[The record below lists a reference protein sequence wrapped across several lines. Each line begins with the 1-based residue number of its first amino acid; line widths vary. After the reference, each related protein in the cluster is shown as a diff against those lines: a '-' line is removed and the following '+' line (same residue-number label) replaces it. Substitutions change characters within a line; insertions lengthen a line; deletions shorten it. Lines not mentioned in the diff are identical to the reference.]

1 MTGPQ
6 RILMV
11 NLPFAGHTFPTLE
24 LARSFTEAG
33 HQVGY
38 VHSPDW
44 QKPIESEFHPF
55 ASSPHLPS
63 MITYSK
69 SSEERGAGI

>member
-38 VHSPDW
+38 
-44 QKPIESEFHPF
+44 E
-55 ASSPHLPS
+55 A
-63 MITYSK
+63 
-69 SSEERGAGI
+69 